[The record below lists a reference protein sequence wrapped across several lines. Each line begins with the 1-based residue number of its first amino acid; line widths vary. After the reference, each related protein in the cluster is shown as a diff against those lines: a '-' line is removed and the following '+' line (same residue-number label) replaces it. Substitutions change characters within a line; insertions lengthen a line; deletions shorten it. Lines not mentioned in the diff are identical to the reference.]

1 MRIAYLGPAE
11 TFTHMAAVRHFGRRA
26 AYLDVPSL
34 EEIFARVERGDAE
47 YGVVPVENSIEG
59 AVTHTLDLLPQA
71 RVVICGEI
79 LLPVQ
84 HHLVST
90 GSARRIRAI
99 FSHPQAFGQC
109 HRWLQRHCPEA
120 YRWQTSSTME
130 AVRLLTSKGRID
142 VPLRE
147 RAAIA
152 PAAATKMRGMRVI
165 ASSIED
171 YRHNTTRFLVIGRA
185 PLSSSTGRQ
194 KTSVLFALKDRPG
207 ALHDALIPFKRG
219 RINLT
224 KIESRPSKLRA
235 WEYYFFVDV
244 DGHADEPRVAKALA
258 SLKRHC
264 TEFKV
269 LGSYPMATK
278 SARGRGRHAR

>member
-1 MRIAYLGPAE
+1 MRIAYLGPAD
-11 TFTHMAAVRHFGRRA
+11 TFTHMAAVRRFGRRA
-26 AYLDVPSL
+26 GYVDVPSL
-34 EEIFARVERGDAE
+34 EEIFTKVERGDAE

-59 AVTHTLDLLPQA
+59 AVTHTLDLLSQA

-84 HHLVST
+84 HYLVST
-90 GSARRIRAI
+90 GTAGRIRVI

-109 HRWLQRHCPEA
+109 HRWLQSHFPEA
-120 YRWQTSSTME
+120 YRWQTASTIE
-130 AVRLLTSKGRID
+130 AVRLLTSKGHSD

-152 PAAATKMRGMRVI
+152 PAAAAKIRGVRVI

-171 YRHNTTRFLVIGRA
+171 YRHNTTRFLVIGRE
-185 PLSSSTGRQ
+185 PLSSQKGRH
-194 KTSVLFALKDRPG
+194 KTSLLFALKDRPG

-235 WEYYFFVDV
+235 WEYYFFVDFA
-244 DGHADEPRVAKALA
+244 GHADEPRVARALA

-264 TEFKV
+264 TEYKV
-269 LGSYPMATK
+269 LGSYPMASKT
-278 SARGRGRHAR
+278 GLRHAG